1 MHFSCSVKVHLCI
14 LLKLIENFG
23 VIKSTALVCN
33 FVSGRH
39 ITRIA
44 ATMKLSSLKFGI
56 PLCALSILLPR
67 SHPLCIYLAENLYAS
82 LSLFYI
88 IACALAYWHAT
99 MRLFRFYE
107 TCKKSISSIEKNF
120 SSPPQVFY
128 SDQLNRPY
136 RVSFGI

>member
-39 ITRIA
+39 ITKIA
-44 ATMKLSSLKFGI
+44 ATMKLLSLKFGI

-99 MRLFRFYE
+99 ICVCFDFMKLAKSRFRRL
-107 TCKKSISSIEKNF
+107 KKIFLLLPRCSILIN
-120 SSPPQVFY
+120 
-128 SDQLNRPY
+128 
-136 RVSFGI
+136 